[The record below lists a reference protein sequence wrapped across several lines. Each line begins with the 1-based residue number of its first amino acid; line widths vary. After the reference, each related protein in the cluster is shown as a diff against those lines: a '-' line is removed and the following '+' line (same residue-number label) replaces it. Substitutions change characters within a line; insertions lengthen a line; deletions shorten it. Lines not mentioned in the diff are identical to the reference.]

1 MKAFGVLAM
10 ATKAKK
16 PPREGFRRR
25 VNPYYGKMNR
35 REIAADVAKT
45 AGKWFLFVI
54 GAFVYW
60 LAMLLIFSLVL
71 MNVWKVTL
79 AEILVYAVI
88 LCGISALVY
97 AYVLVHRKL
106 FY

>member
-1 MKAFGVLAM
+1 M

-25 VNPYYGKMNR
+25 VNPYYGNMNR
-35 REIAADVAKT
+35 KEIAADVAKT
-45 AGKWFLFVI
+45 AAKWVLFVVL
-54 GAFVYW
+54 AFLYW
-60 LAMLLIFSLVL
+60 LAMLLLFSIILL
-71 MNVWKVTL
+71 NVWKVSFVQL
-79 AEILVYAVI
+79 LIYAAV
-88 LCGISALVY
+88 LCGVSALVY

>member
-1 MKAFGVLAM
+1 M

-16 PPREGFRRR
+16 MPREGFRRR
-25 VNPYYGKMNR
+25 VNPYYGNMNR

-45 AGKWFLFVI
+45 AAKWVLFVI
-54 GAFVYW
+54 LAFLYW
-60 LAMLLIFSLVL
+60 LVMLLIFSIILL
-71 MNVWKVTL
+71 NVWKVSFVQ
-79 AEILVYAVI
+79 ILIYSAV
-88 LCGISALVY
+88 LCGVSALVY

>member
-1 MKAFGVLAM
+1 M

-16 PPREGFRRR
+16 MPREGFRRR
-25 VNPYYGKMNR
+25 VNPYYGNMNR

-45 AGKWFLFVI
+45 AAKWVLFAILAFL
-54 GAFVYW
+54 YW
-60 LAMLLIFSLVL
+60 LVMLLIFSIILL
-71 MNVWKVTL
+71 NVWKVSFVQ
-79 AEILVYAVI
+79 ILIYSAV
-88 LCGISALVY
+88 LCGVSALVY